1 MFVIIMQK
9 KTSIV
14 LNNCQKK
21 GQQLRSP
28 GHGQGCIA
36 GFGRASQNSAAF
48 HTFWEEDQKGLNYSI
63 LPKTLQEQQQYNSMD
78 DICYVK
84 SIFWTV

>member
-1 MFVIIMQK
+1 MDKAALLVLVEQDII
-9 KTSIV
+9 
-14 LNNCQKK
+14 N
-21 GQQLRSP
+21 G
-28 GHGQGCIA
+28 G
-36 GFGRASQNSAAF
+36 AF

-63 LPKTLQEQQQYNSMD
+63 LPKTLQEQQKYNSMD

>member
-9 KTSIV
+9 MTSVV

-21 GQQLRSP
+21 GQQPRSP

-36 GFGRASQNSAAF
+36 GFGRARQNGAAF

-63 LPKTLQEQQQYNSMD
+63 HYYCLKPYKNSKNTTQWM
-78 DICYVK
+78 I
-84 SIFWTV
+84 SAM

>member
-21 GQQLRSP
+21 GQQPRSP

-36 GFGRASQNSAAF
+36 GFGRASQK
-48 HTFWEEDQKGLNYSI
+48 EDQKGLNYSI

>member
-9 KTSIV
+9 MTSIV
-14 LNNCQKK
+14 QNNCQKK
-21 GQQLRSP
+21 GQQPRSP
-28 GHGQGCIA
+28 GRGQGCIA
-36 GFGRASQNSAAF
+36 GFGGARQNGAAF

-63 LPKTLQEQQQYNSMD
+63 LPKTLQEQQKYNSMD
-78 DICYVK
+78 GICYVK

>member
-1 MFVIIMQK
+1 M
-9 KTSIV
+9 TSVV

-21 GQQLRSP
+21 GQQPRSP

-36 GFGRASQNSAAF
+36 EQDKINGGAF

-63 LPKTLQEQQQYNSMD
+63 LPKTFNTRTAKIQWMISAM
-78 DICYVK
+78 
-84 SIFWTV
+84 

>member
-1 MFVIIMQK
+1 MDK
-9 KTSIV
+9 AALLV
-14 LNNCQKK
+14 LAEQDKIN
-21 GQQLRSP
+21 G
-28 GHGQGCIA
+28 G
-36 GFGRASQNSAAF
+36 AF

-63 LPKTLQEQQQYNSMD
+63 LPKTLQEQQKYNSMD

>member
-1 MFVIIMQK
+1 M
-9 KTSIV
+9 TSVV

-21 GQQLRSP
+21 GQQPRSP

-36 GFGRASQNSAAF
+36 EQDKINGGAF

-63 LPKTLQEQQQYNSMD
+63 LPKTLQEQQKYNSMD